1 MRMRHATPRCREAG
15 EPLRF
20 CRSFRHRGR
29 TKRLN
34 RFMKP
39 ATARPHGIGKNRHRG
54 GPRVLSRGL
63 IRVAAQA
70 FACGVQKVFS
80 IFPRAVDGVL
90 PESPPLTRVKF
101 SQHASRS
108 HYSHR
113 CPQPAAHK
121 TSPAARW
128 AGTCA
133 RASGF
138 SATRPLRP
146 QAQAAGCSM
155 PHCGTAGAKPPVKKY
170 FLADSPLC
178 ASIARM
184 AAGTHT
190 LGELCAHA
198 PETAKRVSSRGHD
211 ACA

>member
-63 IRVAAQA
+63 IRVAVQA

-90 PESPPLTRVKF
+90 PESPPLARVKF

-108 HYSHR
+108 HYNRR
-113 CPQPAAHK
+113 CLQPTKQAL
-121 TSPAARW
+121 RL
-128 AGTCA
+128 
-133 RASGF
+133 SG
-138 SATRPLRP
+138 R
-146 QAQAAGCSM
+146 
-155 PHCGTAGAKPPVKKY
+155 
-170 FLADSPLC
+170 
-178 ASIARM
+178 
-184 AAGTHT
+184 
-190 LGELCAHA
+190 AHA
-198 PETAKRVSSRGHD
+198 PAPLASRQQGRYDHRRKPQAAPCRTAAPQGRNRPSKNIFWPLHHCAHQLRAWPQAHIHGGALRSRPRDSEKGLQPRP
-211 ACA
+211 